1 MPAAFLGI
9 GTNLEAMAELH
20 RSFRLLPSERVLWH
34 GAKERGVARDRLW
47 VWAPILAC
55 VFSAVTGT
63 FAALIAITEAGPW
76 QSSALLSAWGVV
88 FAIGSS
94 LAPHYLMDQNLY
106 AVTDRRVLVKNA
118 WTVRSIDRA
127 ALSFAR
133 ITWHRSALG
142 VGHLELVR
150 AVPFGPLSRS
160 QRLMLHD
167 LRAPDA
173 VLSVI
178 RHGEAAPLDEGCDR
192 ELPLT
197 DRLDSGERVLWGGGP
212 EGSMIGWRELA
223 TAAIGIGV
231 ALLSLAYAHL
241 AFGILGDL
249 EEIGLP
255 IVSLPW
261 ALLFFGTLLTFGL
274 LLGVGGFLV
283 WHGTVHARAEGAATE
298 YLVTDRRV
306 LIRRG
311 LTELSLDRARI
322 VDVVARPGARG
333 LSHAFFILDG
343 PEGRA
348 LADGGALGTLLPS
361 RVTVPPI
368 FWELRDV
375 RALRDV
381 LFGDEAGDEAE
392 ISGETGEVE
401 IDPGR
406 VSDAA

>member
-192 ELPLT
+192 ELC
-197 DRLDSGERVLWGGGP
+197 V
-212 EGSMIGWRELA
+212 GSLRNALRSHGRSARFA
-223 TAAIGIGV
+223 TGI
-231 ALLSLAYAHL
+231 
-241 AFGILGDL
+241 
-249 EEIGLP
+249 P
-255 IVSLPW
+255 Q
-261 ALLFFGTLLTFGL
+261 
-274 LLGVGGFLV
+274 
-283 WHGTVHARAEGAATE
+283 
-298 YLVTDRRV
+298 
-306 LIRRG
+306 
-311 LTELSLDRARI
+311 
-322 VDVVARPGARG
+322 
-333 LSHAFFILDG
+333 
-343 PEGRA
+343 
-348 LADGGALGTLLPS
+348 
-361 RVTVPPI
+361 
-368 FWELRDV
+368 
-375 RALRDV
+375 RALRQ
-381 LFGDEAGDEAE
+381 A
-392 ISGETGEVE
+392 ISIPTRSSSRCILRPSPWPSPRMGIGC
-401 IDPGR
+401 G
-406 VSDAA
+406 